1 MELQVNNKL
10 IRRIILLERDG
21 SGSLMPQTLWKPK
34 KSKKKVRKELR
45 PLDRAVRKAGKAQ
58 KSFGETLL
66 ARHKRSNKKRKN
78 GGIRD
83 LAKNL
88 ARASKRASK

>member
-1 MELQVNNKL
+1 MEIQVNNKA
-10 IRRIILLERDG
+10 IRRIILLERDE
-21 SGSLMPQTLWKPK
+21 SGDMVPQTLWALK

-45 PLDRAVRKAGKAQ
+45 PLDRVVRKAGKAQ
-58 KSFGETLL
+58 KSFAETLMK
-66 ARHKRSNKKRKN
+66 RHKVSNKKRKN

-88 ARASKRASK
+88 ARASKKATK